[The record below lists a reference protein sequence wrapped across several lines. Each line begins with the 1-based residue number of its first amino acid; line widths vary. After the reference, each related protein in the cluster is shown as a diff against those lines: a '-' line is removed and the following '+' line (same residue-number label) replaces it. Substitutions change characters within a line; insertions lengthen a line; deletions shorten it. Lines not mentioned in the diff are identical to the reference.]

1 MKLIFAG
8 SSEFAIPAL
17 EMLIKHTN
25 HEIALVISQPA
36 RPKGRNRIL
45 EDTPL
50 ARYAIESSL
59 KLLKPEQINSI
70 DTINTLDALDADL
83 LITASYGA
91 FIGKKVREL
100 CPLGAI
106 NLHPSL
112 LPKYRGASPIQSA
125 LLEGESITG
134 NSIFLLEKH
143 MDSGPILLQEE
154 LKIGDNENYS
164 SLHDRLAMHAAALL
178 KKLLSDFDKY
188 PPMAQDHNLAT
199 YTKKIER
206 ADLKLDPSLTA
217 GELLPKI
224 RAFSFEPGAYLL
236 FRDKPLKIL
245 EAELLEEESDL
256 PPGSITE
263 IIKNEGF
270 CIATGKDQM
279 KIRIVQASGKR
290 IMPAS
295 AWLLGSRAEVEEI
308 LK

>member
-1 MKLIFAG
+1 MRLIFAG

-17 EMLIKHTN
+17 EMLIKSTD

-36 RPKGRNRIL
+36 RPKGRKRRL

-50 ARYAIESSL
+50 ASYALESSL
-59 KLLKPEQINSI
+59 KLLKPEQINSQE
-70 DTINTLDALDADL
+70 TIETLEALNADL

-100 CPLGAI
+100 CKHGSI

-125 LLEGESITG
+125 LLADESITG
-134 NSIFLLEKH
+134 NSIFMLEKH

-154 LKIGDNENYS
+154 LEISDNENYS
-164 SLHDRLAMHAAALL
+164 SLHDRLAIQAAELL
-178 KKLLSDFDKY
+178 KTLLSDFEKY
-188 PPMAQDHNLAT
+188 TPKAQDHSLAT
-199 YTKKIER
+199 YTQKIER
-206 ADLKLDPSLTA
+206 DDLKLDLGLSA
-217 GELLPKI
+217 NDILPKI

-236 FRDKPLKIL
+236 FREKPLKIL
-245 EAELLEEESDL
+245 EAELVHEDSTM
-256 PPGSITE
+256 PTGSITE
-263 IIKNEGF
+263 IIKNQGF
-270 CIATGKDQM
+270 CIATGKHQL
-279 KIRIVQASGKR
+279 RIKTVQAAGKK

-295 AWLLGSRAEVEEI
+295 AWLLGSRAEVGEI